1 MIRETNCGYFYDE
14 RPQILI
20 SQLNLSFFC
29 LNFFHLI
36 CIVALVYVIYLTD
49 AFVLPDLF
57 SASFWQNLDRVFLE
71 AAINPPPLNNTKK
84 SHRSYVIVSFYSE
97 EDLSNFS
104 DWKSQICVGKTP
116 AKVPSR
122 DYSWTSSY
130 VCSFFSPSPARAYQ
144 APRNILAGDSWIA
157 DHASIFY
164 AAAKTDSISGG
175 DRQFAVK
182 TFLILTASK
191 KQIRKLRARN
201 VFLSAPRI
209 YYYDRSIILQEAP
222 DNLGIYGQKVFDP
235 ATDKCVATRQAA
247 STQYSFRRW
256 PVFYGQNVIAKSFC
270 CTIRGIPH
278 SSHACCYE

>member
-1 MIRETNCGYFYDE
+1 MIRETNCGYLYDE

-104 DWKSQICVGKTP
+104 D
-116 AKVPSR
+116 
-122 DYSWTSSY
+122 
-130 VCSFFSPSPARAYQ
+130 
-144 APRNILAGDSWIA
+144 
-157 DHASIFY
+157 
-164 AAAKTDSISGG
+164 
-175 DRQFAVK
+175 
-182 TFLILTASK
+182 
-191 KQIRKLRARN
+191 
-201 VFLSAPRI
+201 
-209 YYYDRSIILQEAP
+209 
-222 DNLGIYGQKVFDP
+222 
-235 ATDKCVATRQAA
+235 
-247 STQYSFRRW
+247 
-256 PVFYGQNVIAKSFC
+256 
-270 CTIRGIPH
+270 
-278 SSHACCYE
+278 